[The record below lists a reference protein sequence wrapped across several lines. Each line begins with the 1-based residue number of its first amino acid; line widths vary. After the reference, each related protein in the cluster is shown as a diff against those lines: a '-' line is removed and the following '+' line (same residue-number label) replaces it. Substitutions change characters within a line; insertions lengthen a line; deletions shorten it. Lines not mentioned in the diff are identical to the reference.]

1 MSSNNT
7 PIPAEGS
14 KELIPQFRADD
25 DVATIA
31 SALLEQGLVVVHR
44 GVEFADALT
53 ADGAFDQIL
62 DTTKASGGGGSFLP
76 SNTKRTTALVTRMPE
91 QISDLVLD
99 ALTLALCDA
108 TIKKNCDS
116 YQIHGGPGALVIGPG
131 AEAQLLHTEDRGLV
145 RYIRRAFQT
154 ETGQRPDLIL
164 ACMTAI
170 SEFTP
175 ENGGTHVVPGS
186 HRWDLRRE
194 AQPHEVVAA
203 AIPRGS
209 QLFWLGTTLHAA
221 GPNLTT
227 DVWRK
232 GIVTTYSV
240 GWVRRET
247 EHLNEI
253 PSELANELDPRLRFM
268 LGFGTHGA
276 LGGYDPRHRKVPR
289 AMAKMSK
296 L

>member
-14 KELIPQFRADD
+14 MELVPQFRADD
-25 DVATIA
+25 NVVTIA

-91 QISDLVLD
+91 QISYLVLD

-145 RYIRRAFQT
+145 RDIRRAFQT
-154 ETGQRPDLIL
+154 ETGQRPD
-164 ACMTAI
+164 
-170 SEFTP
+170 
-175 ENGGTHVVPGS
+175 
-186 HRWDLRRE
+186 
-194 AQPHEVVAA
+194 
-203 AIPRGS
+203 
-209 QLFWLGTTLHAA
+209 
-221 GPNLTT
+221 
-227 DVWRK
+227 
-232 GIVTTYSV
+232 
-240 GWVRRET
+240 
-247 EHLNEI
+247 
-253 PSELANELDPRLRFM
+253 
-268 LGFGTHGA
+268 
-276 LGGYDPRHRKVPR
+276 
-289 AMAKMSK
+289 
-296 L
+296 